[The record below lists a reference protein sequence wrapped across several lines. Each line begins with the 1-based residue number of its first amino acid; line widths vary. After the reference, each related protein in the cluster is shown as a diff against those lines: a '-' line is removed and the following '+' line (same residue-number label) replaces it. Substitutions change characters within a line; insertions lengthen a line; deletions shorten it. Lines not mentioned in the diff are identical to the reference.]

1 MTANLLNTYR
11 RLSSPSAKKILLV
24 EDNDV
29 NRMLLN
35 DYLTHLGYEIESLS
49 AGRNFF
55 KTIMKFQ
62 PHLILLDL
70 KLPDIDGYSLLESI
84 KQQPNFSCIPIIV
97 VSAFAFKSDREHA
110 MNLGA
115 SQYLVKP
122 INLIDLTAAIE
133 KELTKVHPC

>member
-1 MTANLLNTYR
+1 MTANLLNTYQ

-29 NRMLLN
+29 NRMLLS
-35 DYLTHLGYEIESLS
+35 DYLTHSGYDIQSLPTGS
-49 AGRNFF
+49 NFF
-55 KTIMKFQ
+55 KTIKEFQ
-62 PHLILLDL
+62 PHVILLDL
-70 KLPDIDGYSLLESI
+70 KLPDVDGYFLLESI
-84 KQQPNFSCIPIIV
+84 KQQPSFSCIPVIV

-122 INLIDLTAAIE
+122 INLIDLIAAIE
-133 KELTKVHPC
+133 KELAKAHPC